1 MNDMIAI
8 AVIDQ
13 NRAIGRSGALLC
25 HLPGDLAHFKKT
37 TLGKTVIMGRR
48 TLDSLPGGKPLP
60 GRNTIVLSRKARLGR
75 FYDDGAFSGFFLSSP
90 EEVLA
95 YIGNELRDDEVY
107 IAGGEQV
114 YRLFL
119 DRCDELI
126 LTELDHAFEDADA
139 YFPEFREHF
148 TLAEEGLM
156 QEENG
161 YRYRINR
168 YRRTYP

>member
-1 MNDMIAI
+1 MKAI

-13 NRAIGRSGALLC
+13 NRAIGSNGELLC
-25 HLPGDLAHFKKT
+25 RLPGDLAHFKRV
-37 TLGKTVIMGRR
+37 TLGKTVILGRK

-60 GRNTIVLSRKARLGR
+60 GRNTVVLSRKARLGR
-75 FYDDGAFSGFFLSSP
+75 FYDDGNFSGFFLSSP

-95 YIGNELRDDEVY
+95 YIENELRGEEVF
-107 IAGGEQV
+107 IAGGEQI

-126 LTELDHAFEDADA
+126 LTELDHAFPDADA
-139 YFPEFREHF
+139 WFPEFRDRF
-148 TLAEEGLM
+148 VQAEEGPP

-168 YRRTYP
+168 YRRA

>member
-1 MNDMIAI
+1 MKAI

-13 NRAIGRSGALLC
+13 NRAIGSGGELLC

-37 TLGKTVIMGRR
+37 TLGKTVIMGRK

-75 FYDDGAFSGFFLSSP
+75 FYDGGSFSGFFLSSP

-95 YIGNELRDDEVY
+95 YIENEIRGEEIF
-107 IAGGEQV
+107 IAGGEQI

-119 DRCDELI
+119 DQCDELI
-126 LTELDHAFEDADA
+126 LTELYHAFPAADA
-139 YFPEFREHF
+139 YFPEFLDHF
-148 TLAEEGLM
+148 NLAEEGPL

-161 YRYRINR
+161 YRYRTNR
-168 YRRTYP
+168 YRRA

>member
-1 MNDMIAI
+1 MKAI

-13 NRAIGRSGALLC
+13 NRAIGSAGELLC
-25 HLPGDLAHFKKT
+25 RLPGDLVHFKKT
-37 TLGKTVIMGRR
+37 TLGKTVIMGRK

-75 FYDDGAFSGFFLSSP
+75 FYDDGSFSGFFLSSP

-95 YIGNELRDDEVY
+95 YIKNEIHGEEVF
-107 IAGGEQV
+107 IAGGEQI

-119 DRCDELI
+119 DQCDELI
-126 LTELDHAFEDADA
+126 LTELIHAFPDADS
-139 YFPEFREHF
+139 YFPEFRDQF
-148 TLAEEGLM
+148 ILAEEGPL

-168 YRRTYP
+168 YRRS

>member
-1 MNDMIAI
+1 MKAI

-13 NRAIGRSGALLC
+13 NRAIGRGGELLC
-25 HLPGDLAHFKKT
+25 RLPGDLAHFKRT
-37 TLGKTVIMGRR
+37 TLGKTVILGRK

-75 FYDDGAFSGFFLSSP
+75 FYDEGTFSGFFLSSP

-95 YIGNELRDDEVY
+95 YIEGELRGEEVF
-107 IAGGEQV
+107 IAGGEQI

-126 LTELDHAFEDADA
+126 LTELEHVFPDADA
-139 YFPEFREHF
+139 WFPEFLDHF
-148 TLAEEGLM
+148 TLVEEGPL
-156 QEENG
+156 QEEKG
-161 YRYRINR
+161 CRYRINR
-168 YRRTYP
+168 YRKA